1 MKKKNTFTLR
11 LSDQQIEKLKAMA
24 EQDRRT
30 VSAIIRN
37 LVDDAKT
44 IDTKKAKRS
53 SGL

>member
-1 MKKKNTFTLR
+1 MNKKNTFTLR

-24 EQDRRT
+24 KQEKRT

-44 IDTKKAKRS
+44 IDTKKAKGT